1 MRYVLL
7 TYNPPGGREI
17 WAAMT
22 EAERRAEEDE
32 YARLA
37 EAMRESKAYIAADEL
52 EPYWTARTVRVR
64 NGTPTVSDGPAV
76 GAEEFLTGYFVIEA
90 ESFEAALEWAARVP
104 NARNGSVEVRQVDQ
118 GVLARRM
125 DAEA

>member
-1 MRYVLL
+1 MRYLLL

-32 YARLA
+32 YVRLA

-52 EPYWTARTVRVR
+52 DPYWTARTVRVR
-64 NGTPTVSDGPAV
+64 NGTATVSEGPAV
-76 GAEEFLTGYFVIEA
+76 QAEEFLTGYFLIEV
-90 ESFEAALEWAARVP
+90 ESFEAALEWAAKVP

-118 GVLARRM
+118 GDLARRM
-125 DAEA
+125 DA